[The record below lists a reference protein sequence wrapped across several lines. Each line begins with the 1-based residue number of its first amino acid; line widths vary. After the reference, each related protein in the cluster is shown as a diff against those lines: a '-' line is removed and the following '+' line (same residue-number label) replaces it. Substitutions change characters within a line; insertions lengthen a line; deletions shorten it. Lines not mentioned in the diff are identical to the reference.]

1 MSWWSLIPGAVN
13 LATTY
18 MNKPK
23 KKDYMPDTSSV
34 DRYISNLRGQAASR
48 EVYNQAMQPALRQI
62 GSQRRESQRQLDY
75 SAAQTGLEGSGI
87 EAQKQLSLGEQTLGA
102 VERAGDTALAAQLQ
116 ESRRLGL
123 EAERATMQKE
133 QAVAAGEQAF
143 SQAKDQRKQ
152 QLRSQLLGLAGAA
165 ATQGLQTMSQNKKVL
180 DTLKLSGV
188 VGEGTTMKDIRKG
201 AKSLGVGKEAYIDQL
216 GKEAETINKY
226 QQLYGADWKEK
237 VKYDENLSAGVQA
250 TLSQN
255 PEYQEYL
262 QTQKEGYI
270 GDQPT
275 TSKIDL
281 STKNALINED
291 QALSALNLSG
301 EADIASIQK
310 EYNENKEALSIEESD
325 AILNYLEQR
334 KQQEPVFNV
343 GLQKLY
349 SDVDIAE
356 KGLSAIGQEKVDL
369 ESQNQEAINL
379 IQSQIDELKGQ
390 DYQSDVVK
398 EQLNI
403 DALYR
408 KRDQMYKKQYTGAFL
423 PKDFEDIKSKLKEG
437 EERKRAALEIAKK
450 KEVDREKQLK
460 QFEKNMA
467 KATKLGQKKTK
478 TLLKKEE
485 KQQQL
490 IESKK
495 QALTTAQTDIKT
507 EGEAERLRIES
518 LYKAKREDLKKTSFT
533 EMREAQ
539 ESIDDYEAKQKTY
552 EGDLSEYEAR
562 VAEKKRLEA
571 KFGKDSDLYKQA
583 EFQTKGKMLDPDI
596 VDYEIEQDKAV
607 KNAAMGARM
616 QSYINLRNNPEGYD
630 QLIANPP
637 PLNAS
642 KDEMKEYRSA
652 LDKSFK
658 LKTDKEAE
666 GLKLNKEATKKY
678 KGNREKGFKAS
689 SQISGL
695 STIFGVTSDKLTDML
710 NEYGENDGA
719 YTEDQINTIRNEA
732 IALFENADVPDKMS
746 GIKELLGSSPETA
759 AIIQGLSATP
769 KGRRQAV
776 QKLINNIVSKLP
788 VSFSPQTDGKK
799 SGKVGDINYTIEVIE

>member
-226 QQLYGADWKEK
+226 QQIYGADWKEK

-390 DYQSDVVK
+390 NYQSDVVK

-710 NEYGENDGA
+710 NKYGENDGA

-788 VSFSPQTDGKK
+788 VSFSPQAATETDNKK
-799 SGKVGDINYTIEVIE
+799 NNKKDKPKLPY